1 MTRNETIRLIEVL
14 LRDLRGSWRCYNT
27 RRARLADYLCRSLN
41 EDNFDIL
48 ANRCRTFYCID
59 DTDSCDGRYF
69 RAEFPY
75 GYEEMEKLYDEDF
88 SRDALEDKSDEFKA
102 YVKEYVVHPASH
114 FDDFPKEE
122 EFDDWDIKID
132 DRRKDLL
139 KFIDLN
145 QMSNIELVNKF
156 IQYIDC
162 DKCPCYGQCNYKN
175 DDSFNSC
182 EDAWLL
188 YLTGRLEKVEVEEN
202 ETA

>member
-27 RRARLADYLCRSLN
+27 RRARLAEYLCRSLN
-41 EDNFDIL
+41 EDSFNTL
-48 ANRCRTFYCID
+48 ADRCRSFYQIN

-88 SRDALEDKSDEFKA
+88 DRSTLEDKSDEFKA
-102 YVKEYVVHPASH
+102 YVKEYVVYPSTE
-114 FDDFPKEE
+114 FDDFPEEE

-132 DRRKDLL
+132 ERRNDLL
-139 KFIDLN
+139 KFVDLSKIDNLG
-145 QMSNIELVNKF
+145 LVNKF
-156 IQYIDC
+156 LEYIDC
-162 DKCPCYGQCNYKN
+162 NKCPCSAHCHPMN